1 MKKKKEKIFPPKADS
16 PLAKMPRIPKE
27 IWESYRKR
35 GGPHGTPK
43 GKRGY
48 KRQEEKQKAQKMLRE
63 GD

>member
-1 MKKKKEKIFPPKADS
+1 MKKKKM
-16 PLAKMPRIPKE
+16 KMPRISQE

-48 KRQEEKQKAQKMLRE
+48 KRQEEKQKAKKMIKE
-63 GD
+63 GN

>member
-1 MKKKKEKIFPPKADS
+1 MKKKKKKILK
-16 PLAKMPRIPKE
+16 PRIPQE

-48 KRQEEKQKAQKMLRE
+48 KRQAEKQKLEKEKSE
-63 GD
+63 G

>member
-1 MKKKKEKIFPPKADS
+1 MNEKRRVCKMKKKKKKIFP
-16 PLAKMPRIPKE
+16 RIPQE

-48 KRQEEKQKAQKMLRE
+48 KRQAEKQKLEKE
-63 GD
+63 KSES